1 MTLEEKNEKF
11 KVLCNE
17 AQEMSNELY
26 PLVFPET
33 GRLGD
38 NPQELERAKKLHPQF
53 KKKNTEIFRMMRQ
66 LLKEKASQNTPLTQK
81 PPRY

>member
-1 MTLEEKNEKF
+1 MTPQEKQEKI

-17 AQEMSNELY
+17 AQELSNELY
-26 PLVFPET
+26 PLVFPAN

-38 NPQELERAKKLHPQF
+38 NPEELERARKLHPKF

-66 LLKEKASQNTPLTQK
+66 LLKEKASQNTPVTPK